1 LHSMGKQV
9 SGISQSKPVSRRTR
23 QRDAVL
29 ASLTSAPGPLNAQE
43 ILRSA
48 SKDSAGLGLATVY
61 RHVKALCEGGALVE
75 VHVPGE
81 PPRYEPAGRAHHHHF
96 LCTRCARLFEVEGC
110 PGNLGHLTPKG
121 FTLERHEITL
131 IGLCETCSKAKG
143 VKPDGKLA
151 KHDHTHDHGH
161 GHTH

>member
-1 LHSMGKQV
+1 MAKSA
-9 SGISQSKPVSRRTR
+9 SAPSKDKPQTRRTK

-29 ASLTSAPGPLNAQE
+29 AALTSAPGPLNAQE
-43 ILRSA
+43 ILRAA

-61 RHVKALCEGGALVE
+61 RHVKALCEGGSLIE

-81 PPRYEPAGRAHHHHF
+81 APRYEPAGREHHHHF
-96 LCTRCARLFEVEGC
+96 LCTRCSRLFEVEGC

-131 IGLCETCSKAKG
+131 IGLCDTCAKAKASKG
-143 VKPDGKLA
+143 ETRT
-151 KHDHTHDHGH
+151 THSHEH
-161 GHTH
+161 GHTHGHRHDH